1 MRKYLLLCLSI
12 VIIASMVLSA
22 CSAPAA
28 PVGEQPA
35 AQQPAAQEQAAEQP
49 AAEKPAAEPEK
60 PAAPAPAAEE
70 PVEPPSKFQQSP
82 FLDGKGLPPVEER
95 LPENPMVI
103 KPLAGTDQKYGG
115 NLRIGFTGGSPSW
128 GGMFYVT
135 AWEGLV
141 QWAPDFASVEP
152 ALLEKLEANDEATEY
167 TLHIRKGLKWSD
179 GYPYTADDIMF
190 YIEDFGMNKELSPG
204 GLSTDW
210 LPSDMKD
217 GFKAEKIDDYTVK
230 FIFPAPYGT
239 FPFVLA
245 AWGGRYFDAFPKH
258 YLVQFHADYNDK
270 VDELVAKEE
279 GVEDWVGLFY
289 KLGPDS
295 WANPDRKFER
305 PEIPVMGPW
314 VTTQPLGTGST
325 VLLERN
331 PYYWKV
337 DPNGN
342 QLPYIDQITGRKFED
357 EQTRTLAMLNG
368 ELDHIAGASIEDRPL
383 YHDARDQGKPLQIKY
398 PRETTATTA
407 NVHFNWTIE
416 DPVKAEIFSNK
427 DFRIG
432 MSHAIDRWELI
443 EIVYNGQGEPAQ
455 ASPFEDSPLY
465 NERMTKQY
473 TEYDVDLANA
483 HLDKII
489 PNRGAD
495 GYRLGTD
502 GKPLQIVLFVPNDIS
517 WATTYEQLG
526 ELLVGY
532 WDAVGVKVLMNS
544 MPSQQVTD
552 NKEQNLLEAN
562 IFASGDAAGI
572 SPLLSQRDYVPMD
585 YHSYSSNGWYYWRV
599 QEPDMV
605 WVEAPQWAQDKY
617 SKYVNDVLGG
627 ATLEDQIAAMKVLIE
642 DATERFYSIGIARP
656 GPNYLPF
663 HARLGGIPDSWF
675 AGWTPGNAKIY
686 RPEQWYLT
694 D

>member
-1 MRKYLLLCLSI
+1 MRKYILLFLSCL
-12 VIIASMVLSA
+12 IIASMVLSA
-22 CSAPAA
+22 CSPTAA

-35 AQQPAAQEQAAEQP
+35 EQPAAQQPAAEQP

-60 PAAPAPAAEE
+60 PAAPAPVVEE
-70 PVEPPSKFQQSP
+70 PVEPPSKFQQSS

-103 KPLAGTDQKYGG
+103 KPLAGADQKYGG
-115 NLRIGFTGGSPSW
+115 NLRIGFTGGSPAW
-128 GGMFYVT
+128 GGVFYVT
-135 AWEGLV
+135 QWEGLV
-141 QWAPDFASVEP
+141 QWTSDFSSVEP
-152 ALLEKLEANDEATEY
+152 ALLEELEVNDEATEY

-179 GYPYTADDIMF
+179 GVPYTADDIMF
-190 YIEDFGMNKELSPG
+190 YIEDFGLNTELSPG
-204 GLSTDW
+204 GISSDW

-239 FPFVLA
+239 FPYTLA
-245 AWGGRYFDAFPKH
+245 AWGGRYFAYFPKH
-258 YLVQFHADYNDK
+258 YLTQFHADYNEK

-295 WANPDRKFER
+295 WGNPDRFFER

-314 VTTQPLGTGST
+314 VTTQALGTGSV

-337 DPNGN
+337 DPSGN
-342 QLPYIDQITGRKFED
+342 QLPYIDQITALKYED

-368 ELDHIAGASIEDRPL
+368 ELDHVGSASNEDRPL
-383 YHDARDQGKPLQIKY
+383 FHDAQDQGKPLQIKY
-398 PRETTATTA
+398 PQETTSVTA
-407 NVHFNWTIE
+407 AIHFNRTIE
-416 DPVKAEIFSNK
+416 DPVKAEIFGNK

-432 MSHAIDRWELI
+432 MSYAIDREEMI
-443 EIVYNGQGEPAQ
+443 EIVYNGMGEPAHP
-455 ASPFEDSPLY
+455 SPFADSPLY
-465 NERMTKQY
+465 NEKLVKQY
-473 TEYDVDLANA
+473 TEYNLDLANE

-502 GKPLQIVLFVPNDIS
+502 GKPLQIVFFVPNDIS
-517 WATTYEQLG
+517 WATTYEQVA
-526 ELLVGY
+526 ELLIGY

-544 MPSQQVTD
+544 MPDQQRVD
-552 NKEQNLLEAN
+552 NKDNNLIEAT
-562 IFASGDAAGI
+562 IFASGDGAGI
-572 SPLLSQRDYVPMD
+572 STLISSRDVVPSD
-585 YHSYSSNGWYYWRV
+585 YHGYYGNGWYYWRV
-599 QEPDMV
+599 KEPDTV
-605 WVEAPQWAQDKY
+605 WVEPPQQVKDLY
-617 SKYVNDVLGG
+617 SKYVNEVLGG
-627 ATLEDQIAAMKVLIE
+627 ATLEDQIEAMKELIDIAVDE
-642 DATERFYSIGIARP
+642 FNVMGIARP
-656 GPNYLPF
+656 APNYLPF
-663 HARLGGIPDSWF
+663 HSRMGGIPDTWYS
-675 AGWTPGNAKIY
+675 GWTPGNQKIY
-686 RPEQWYLT
+686 RPEQWYLK

>member
-1 MRKYLLLCLSI
+1 MRKYILLFLSCL
-12 VIIASMVLSA
+12 IIASMVLSA
-22 CSAPAA
+22 CSPPAA
-28 PVGEQPA
+28 PVGEPPAEQPA
-35 AQQPAAQEQAAEQP
+35 AQQPAAEQP

-103 KPLAGTDQKYGG
+103 KPLAGTDQQYGG
-115 NLRIGFTGGSPSW
+115 NLRIGFTGGSPAW
-128 GGMFYVT
+128 GGVFYVT
-135 AWEGLV
+135 AWEGLM

-179 GYPYTADDIMF
+179 GAPYTADDIIF
-190 YIEDFGMNKELSPG
+190 YIEDFGLNIELSPG
-204 GLSTDW
+204 GISSDW

-217 GFKAEKIDDYTVK
+217 GFRAEKIDDYTVK
-230 FIFPAPYGT
+230 FFFPAPYGT

-258 YLVQFHADYNDK
+258 YLVQFHADYNENI
-270 VDELVAKEE
+270 DELVAKEE

-289 KLGPDS
+289 KLGPDN

-314 VTTQPLGTGST
+314 VTTQALGTGSV

-342 QLPYIDQITGRKFED
+342 QLPYIDQITARKFED

-383 YHDARDQGKPLQIKY
+383 YHDALDQGKPLQIMY

-407 NVHFNWTIE
+407 NIHFNWTIE
-416 DPVKAEIFSNK
+416 DPVKAEIFNNK

-443 EIVYNGQGEPAQ
+443 EIVYNGAGEPAQ

-473 TEYDVDLANA
+473 TEYNVDLANQ

-502 GKPLQIVLFVPNDIS
+502 GKPLQIVFFVPNNIS
-517 WATTYEQLG
+517 WATTYEQVA
-526 ELLVGY
+526 ELVVGY

-544 MPSQQVTD
+544 MPDQQVTD
-552 NKEQNLLEAN
+552 NKEQNLLEIN
-562 IFASGDAAGI
+562 IFAPGDGAGI
-572 SPLLSQRDYVPMD
+572 SPLISPRDYVPMD

-605 WVEAPQWAQDKY
+605 WVEPPQWAKDKY
-617 SKYVNDVLGG
+617 SKYVTEVLGG
-627 ATLEDQIAAMKVLIE
+627 ATLEDQIAAMKELIE
-642 DATERFYSIGIARP
+642 DAADRFYSIGLARP

-686 RPEQWYLT
+686 RPEQWYLKA
-694 D
+694 